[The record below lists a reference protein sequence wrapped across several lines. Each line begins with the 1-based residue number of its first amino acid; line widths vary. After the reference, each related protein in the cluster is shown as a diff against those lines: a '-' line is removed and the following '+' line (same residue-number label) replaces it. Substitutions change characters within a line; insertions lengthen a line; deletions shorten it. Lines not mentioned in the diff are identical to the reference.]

1 MITVFFGEISLKRS
15 HLKDRKGVMIG
26 MGNKLMFMRILA
38 NVCSE
43 IRVLLPDSWLWV
55 HTWSLLLSICGK

>member
-43 IRVLLPDSWLWV
+43 IRVLLPDS
-55 HTWSLLLSICGK
+55 